1 MILDKNNCFYLGKI
15 SKSKGV
21 RGSAYAFFDVDN
33 LEDYTNLKSALLDLH
48 GELQPIFFSKCI
60 IQSGKILMDI
70 EGIDSDE
77 KLKPYIGKDLYLPLD
92 ALPQL
97 DGNKFYFH
105 EVIHFEVIDQ
115 TLGVLGKV
123 TEVYG
128 SEINPLLAI
137 LHSTKAEI
145 LIPIN
150 DTIITEVDRDKKHIL
165 VNTPE
170 GLVDMYLE

>member
-33 LEDYTNLKSALLDLH
+33 LADYQNLSSALLDLH

-60 IQSGKILMDI
+60 IQSGKILIDI

-77 KLKPYIGKDLYLPLD
+77 KLKPYIGKDLYLPLN
-92 ALPQL
+92 ALPKL
-97 DGNKFYFH
+97 KGNKFYFH
-105 EVIHFEVIDQ
+105 EVIQFEVIDKN
-115 TLGVLGKV
+115 LGSLGTV
-123 TEVYG
+123 TDVYG
-128 SEINPLLAI
+128 SEINPLLAVR
-137 LHSTKAEI
+137 HKTKVEV

-150 DTIITEVDRDKKHIL
+150 DAIITDVDRVKKQLL
-165 VNTPE
+165 VDTPE

>member
-33 LEDYTNLKSALLDLH
+33 LEAYTNLNSALLDLH

-60 IQSGKILMDI
+60 VQSGKILIDI

-77 KLKPYIGKDLYLPLD
+77 KLKPYIGKDLYLPLE
-92 ALPQL
+92 ALPKL
-97 DGNKFYFH
+97 EGNKFYFH
-105 EVIHFEVIDQ
+105 EVINFEVIDNS
-115 TLGVLGKV
+115 LGLLGTV
-123 TEVYG
+123 TDVYG
-128 SEINPLLAI
+128 SEINPLLAVK
-137 LHSTKAEI
+137 HSTNAEL

-150 DTIITEVDRDKKHIL
+150 DAIITGVNRNKKHIL